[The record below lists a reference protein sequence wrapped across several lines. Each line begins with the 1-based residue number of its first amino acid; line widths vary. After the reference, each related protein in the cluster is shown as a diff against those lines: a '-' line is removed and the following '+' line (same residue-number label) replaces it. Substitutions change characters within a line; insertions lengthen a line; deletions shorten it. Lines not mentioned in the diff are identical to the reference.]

1 MLPTMSSSEE
11 QAKHEDTSRV
21 GRFIQTYSSFLSSFV
36 IGVAGLVATSIWQYR
51 QSQTALRQAES
62 EQKIAATKAENEW
75 RIARAEILAKNL
87 NILSMQGPSS
97 ADQRFGVLL
106 SLTRGAIL
114 DPELAVSYA
123 LELGKDNASYMGD
136 VLTATEHKNYEQ
148 LSQAFKLTCLQRY
161 GVSRDAEIC
170 KADKLAERS
179 DAIAEVIHDEL
190 DAQSAAPPAPPAEGE
205 PQTSKPT
212 YPGPLSL
219 LRNEREVE
227 TNVGKLAWLFEP
239 YLQDL
244 YEKRQWKEIAHFES
258 VSPGAK
264 LVTAIVL
271 ATARTGEMMGK
282 AESEDLEKFHAQ
294 RRKWLGDFMLGPT
307 CDPECRGKLL
317 DVMLSMYGESDGDYN
332 EAVHR
337 LLLLPRTE
345 SGPALG
351 KLHTRLL
358 WCQVDKDD
366 LDLFRDHVLIPIIN
380 TALSSPKIDT
390 VLVDDVLGLLAMTD
404 DPKEPPAMD
413 AWNALIATLQKTPEH
428 RDRTFAK
435 LRARVKHERQSPPPM
450 VKKWNFCGAAETGAP
465 TEGE

>member
-1 MLPTMSSSEE
+1 MSSSEE
-11 QAKHEDTSRV
+11 PGKHEDTSRV

-51 QSQTALRQAES
+51 QSQTAIRQAES

-87 NILSMQGPSS
+87 NVLSMQGPSS

-123 LELGKDNASYMGD
+123 LELGKDNASYMSD

-148 LSQAFKLTCLQRY
+148 LAQAFKLTCVQRY
-161 GVSRDAEIC
+161 GVSRDAEVC

-190 DAQSAAPPAPPAEGE
+190 DEQTAAPAQPPAEGE
-205 PQTSKPT
+205 KVQAETKPT
-212 YPGPLSL
+212 SVGPFSL

-244 YEKRQWKEIAHFES
+244 YEKRQWKEIARFES

-264 LVTAIVL
+264 LVAAIVL

-317 DVMLSMYGESDGDYN
+317 DVMLSMYGESDGDYD
-332 EAVHR
+332 EAVRR

-358 WCQVDKDD
+358 WCQADKDD
-366 LDLFRDHVLIPIIN
+366 LDLFRDHVLVPTLN
-380 TALSSPKIDT
+380 AALSSPKVDS
-390 VLVDDVLGLLAMTD
+390 VPVDDVLGLLAMTD
-404 DPKEPPAMD
+404 DPKEPPALG
-413 AWNALIATLQKTPEH
+413 AWNALMATLEKTPEH

-450 VKKWNFCGAAETGAP
+450 VKKWNFCGAAETGAQA
-465 TEGE
+465 EGD

>member
-1 MLPTMSSSEE
+1 MSSSEE
-11 QAKHEDTSRV
+11 PGKHEDTSRV

-87 NILSMQGPSS
+87 NVLSMQGPSS

-123 LELGKDNASYMGD
+123 LELGKDNASYMSD

-148 LSQAFKLTCLQRY
+148 LAQAFKLTCVQRY
-161 GVSRDAEIC
+161 GVSRDAEVC

-190 DAQSAAPPAPPAEGE
+190 DEQTAAPTQPPAEGE
-205 PQTSKPT
+205 KVQAETKPT
-212 YPGPLSL
+212 SVGPLSL

-244 YEKRQWKEIAHFES
+244 YEKRQWKEIARFES

-264 LVTAIVL
+264 LVAAIVL

-317 DVMLSMYGESDGDYN
+317 DVMLSMYGESDGDYD
-332 EAVHR
+332 EAVRR

-358 WCQVDKDD
+358 WCQADKDD
-366 LDLFRDHVLIPIIN
+366 LDLFRDHVLVPTLN
-380 TALSSPKIDT
+380 AALSSPKVDS
-390 VLVDDVLGLLAMTD
+390 VPVDDVLGLLAMTD
-404 DPKEPPAMD
+404 DPKEPPALG
-413 AWNALIATLQKTPEH
+413 AWNALMATLEKTPEH

-435 LRARVKHERQSPPPM
+435 LRARVKRERQSPPPM
-450 VKKWNFCGAAETGAP
+450 VKKWNFCGAAETGAQ
-465 TEGE
+465 TEGD